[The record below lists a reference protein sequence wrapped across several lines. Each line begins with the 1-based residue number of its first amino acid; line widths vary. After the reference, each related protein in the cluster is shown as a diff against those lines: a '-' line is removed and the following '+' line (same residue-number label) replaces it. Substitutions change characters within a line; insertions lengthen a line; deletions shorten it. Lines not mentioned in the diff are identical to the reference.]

1 MSRGFVVRM
10 NPAITGI
17 VHAAA
22 ARGVA
27 IAAEHV
33 LGEALKL
40 VPIEEHIL
48 EVSGTVVTDPAN
60 LQAAVVFDT
69 PYAVAVHEDMTAR
82 HDPGRSAKY
91 LETPMAAEA
100 GAVREIIA
108 ATIRGEF

>member
-10 NPAITGI
+10 NPAITGL

-22 ARGVA
+22 ARGLA
-27 IAAEHV
+27 LSAEHI
-33 LGEALKL
+33 LGEARKT
-40 VPIEEHIL
+40 VPLEEGTL
-48 EVSGTVVTDPAN
+48 ERSGATTVDADG

-69 PYAVAVHEDMTAR
+69 PYAVRQHEDMTAR

-91 LETPMAAEA
+91 LENAMNAEA